1 MQDCVRVGRYAD
13 DVGCLD
19 LGCAEYLP
27 DCASTL
33 ELKWPCLQKGLAI
46 RGDFARA
53 AVKGHT

>member
-1 MQDCVRVGRYAD
+1 MRVGRYAD